1 MTVGDTLDVTWLAAQ
16 RGWAG
21 DFEQSALIALAGL
34 AGPARRLRSRSV
46 VVPASRA
53 SERAFVLTDGWAVA
67 HRVFADGRCHA
78 QDIYLPGDAIGLA
91 DVWLGQPGLPVTTLT
106 SAVVRPIVRT
116 DLRKLADRSPRVA
129 TGLAT
134 VLARQETRLVRR
146 LASVTRHTAYERV
159 AFLLWLIRTR
169 LQPSDPAQLRSFHC
183 PLSQSLIGDAVG
195 LSTVH
200 VNRSLAQLERDGVL
214 CKEFG
219 TVQVL
224 DNAALERIVADLR

>member
-1 MTVGDTLDVTWLAAQ
+1 VAWLAGQ
-16 RGWAG
+16 RGRTG
-21 DFEQSALIALAGL
+21 DFEQSARFALAEL
-34 AGPARRLRSRSV
+34 AGPARRLRTRSLV
-46 VVPASRA
+46 VSAARA
-53 SERAFVLTDGWAVA
+53 SDCAFILTEGWAAA

-78 QDIYLPGDAIGLA
+78 QHIYLPGDAIGLA
-91 DVWLGQPGLPVTTLT
+91 EAWLGQPGLPVTTLT
-106 SAVVRPIVRT
+106 SAVVRPIAGT
-116 DLRKLADRSPRVA
+116 DLRNLADRSPRLA

-134 VLARQETRLVRR
+134 GLARQETVLARR

-169 LQPSDPAQLRSFHC
+169 LQPTDPAQLRSFHC

-200 VNRSLAQLERDGVL
+200 VNRSLAQLERGGVL
-214 CKEFG
+214 RKAFS

-224 DNAALERIVADLR
+224 DNAALERIAADLR